1 MGADFGVMDHLD
13 DLLRCIENALADNFP
28 RVKLKYRPGWDLN
41 MLMNVRSH
49 FPKDPIHIDCNSGY
63 RMSNLDE
70 FRQIDE
76 FNLEMIEQPL
86 QHNDLLDHATLQR
99 CIRTPICLDESITGL
114 DTARQAIEMQ
124 SCQYINV
131 KPGRVGGLTTAVQIH
146 DICFKAGIPCWV
158 GGMLESG
165 IGAAHCTALAM
176 LNNFTYP
183 ADIFPS
189 SRFYENDLAATPLE
203 LIKDT
208 DGIQS
213 VRAPEQIPLPNL
225 DRLNKWTVQNA
236 VISL

>member
-1 MGADFGVMDHLD
+1 
-13 DLLRCIENALADNFP
+13 
-28 RVKLKYRPGWDLN
+28 
-41 MLMNVRSH
+41 
-49 FPKDPIHIDCNSGY
+49 
-63 RMSNLDE
+63 MSNLDE

-146 DICFKAGIPCWV
+146 DICLKAGIPCWV

-213 VRAPEQIPLPNL
+213 VQAPEEIPIPNL
-225 DRLNKWTVQNA
+225 DRLNEWTVQKA